1 MGGGVAVP
9 QGRLHGRADLP
20 AFTHWLVEGL
30 LVATG
35 EGGQRG
41 DWWARLALA
50 RAEPPPLH
58 RAQLTNV
65 LQQIKA
71 ARRTLAGLTMEEL
84 SQLVAAKVAE
94 QQERVAAVGTQVG
107 WQASLGNSRH

>member
-1 MGGGVAVP
+1 M
-9 QGRLHGRADLP
+9 
-20 AFTHWLVEGL
+20 EGL
-30 LVATG
+30 FAASG
-35 EGGQRG
+35 PWEKKAGWGGTLLG
-41 DWWARLALA
+41 WPVPLLS
-50 RAEPPPLH
+50 PPLASFLR

-94 QQERVAAVGTQVG
+94 QQERVAAVGTQVS
-107 WQASLGNSRH
+107 WPASLGRSKPYEAEGKLWG

>member
-1 MGGGVAVP
+1 MP
-9 QGRLHGRADLP
+9 
-20 AFTHWLVEGL
+20 L
-30 LVATG
+30 LS
-35 EGGQRG
+35 
-41 DWWARLALA
+41 
-50 RAEPPPLH
+50 PIPSSPLLR

-94 QQERVAAVGTQVG
+94 QQERVAAVGTQVS
-107 WQASLGNSRH
+107 WPASLGHSKHYEAEGKLWG